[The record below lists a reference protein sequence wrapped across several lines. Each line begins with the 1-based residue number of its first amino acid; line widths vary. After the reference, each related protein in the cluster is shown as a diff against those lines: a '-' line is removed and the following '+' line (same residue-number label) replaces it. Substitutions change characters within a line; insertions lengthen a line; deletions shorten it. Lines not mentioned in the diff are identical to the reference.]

1 MNEKE
6 IIKSDPIHENLLRG
20 LRGDGKPIKETEEI
34 TRAFLILI
42 GEKEAASA
50 VCRFFFKYLVFSV
63 FFSPLE
69 VINVENLKVP
79 IEKWRFCYVYFL
91 SIKLFFLFFKI
102 ERRTYNIK

>member
-20 LRGDGKPIKETEEI
+20 LRGDGKPSKETEEI

-79 IEKWRFCYVYFL
+79 IKNGDFVMY
-91 SIKLFFLFFKI
+91 IFFLLSYSFYFSK
-102 ERRTYNIK
+102 